1 MGQANPKQC
10 SSTAFKILFKII
22 IFIKI
27 RVIILRTFIGRYF
40 THYLA
45 SWCTSTI
52 PRLWNIV
59 CGGCEWMTVW
69 RCCWPPHTGARN
81 RFRCWHSQATL
92 NIQPFDPFITVY
104 HSTTTKLYAVAVQ
117 GKVNKPHPMIVVAGE
132 SDKFFNL
139 KSIYACYF
147 LDLLIAGA
155 AHVYE

>member
-1 MGQANPKQC
+1 MFLYCIQDPLQNSNVHQNK
-10 SSTAFKILFKII
+10 SNYFKNNCW
-22 IFIKI
+22 
-27 RVIILRTFIGRYF
+27 F

-104 HSTTTKLYAVAVQ
+104 LSTTTKLYAVAVQ

-132 SDKFFNL
+132 SDKFFSL